1 MSDNDRLYRPET
13 THSCGILRKKSLFHM
28 CFVACVNTYKLYTLL
43 LDELVS
49 RNLKICRIVYFK
61 ISEEIVTPTYRLLE
75 KWTISSDDIFMA
87 FD

>member
-1 MSDNDRLYRPET
+1 
-13 THSCGILRKKSLFHM
+13 M
-28 CFVACVNTYKLYTLL
+28 CFVAYVNTYKLYTLL

-75 KWTISSDDIFMA
+75 KWTLSSDDRFMA

>member
-1 MSDNDRLYRPET
+1 MIGFTDRKLPTLVGYYFICVLLLA
-13 THSCGILRKKSLFHM
+13 SILI
-28 CFVACVNTYKLYTLL
+28 YKLYTLL